1 MLRNSTCRVHQSMG
15 IGNCL
20 ARRACIYVVCM
31 YVAATHCC
39 CCYRRGGIVWYGY
52 GMNDR
57 LAARVC
63 ARSIDMRLQQQQ

>member
-1 MLRNSTCRVHQSMG
+1 VTD
-15 IGNCL
+15 CL
-20 ARRACIYVVCM
+20 SQNVYF
-31 YVAATHCC
+31 
-39 CCYRRGGIVWYGY
+39 YRQLFDAKIVSWCSGGGIVWYGY

>member
-39 CCYRRGGIVWYGY
+39 CCYRRALHHDTLLPTDCLMVK
-52 GMNDR
+52 
-57 LAARVC
+57 
-63 ARSIDMRLQQQQ
+63 LQNSVVQSVGKEF